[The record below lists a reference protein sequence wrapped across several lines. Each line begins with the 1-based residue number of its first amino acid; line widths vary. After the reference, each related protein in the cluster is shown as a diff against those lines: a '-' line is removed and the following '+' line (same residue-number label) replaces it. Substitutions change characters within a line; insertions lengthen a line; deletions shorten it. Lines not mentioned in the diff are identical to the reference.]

1 MPRLIMKAAILAAGV
16 SSASAWAS
24 MVAQEG
30 AMEGAPGMAPGMAPG
45 PAPGFADAPG
55 PSVTAPLDP
64 YAEPE
69 YTKEKFDVF
78 EHHTYT
84 PTILES
90 SVSKKKVEPSGDCK
104 DYTWDEN
111 GVMSYGPVPCD
122 DKPNYMEAAPTQ
134 TYVEHDGQLMAAV
147 SIDPLI
153 ESIDDA
159 HARNCARVYADAMM
173 SDMKMATATIDF
185 PADAEEESCDALLSI
200 FEYTEADGLCCQVV
214 DTRRRALKSNTF
226 VLEVDF
232 DPTALDSP
240 EVNRCV
246 EKLKAA
252 NIAVEFSVGADP
264 QEKLEALGLYSDA
277 VSSFEDQVK
286 NGQPM
291 PITTPPNVVGAP
303 LTGCYELDSSPPEG
317 YVHAESNLEFDV
329 LRGEHESVKFEVESE
344 KFTSLT
350 CSEAPTHHFQ
360 GSDYCKGTEKCD
372 ETCRMIMPPKC
383 NTTEASFGV
392 CAPTVKTVCDAMDN
406 SKTACTLASQKV
418 LGATVSYNH
427 LDVQNSPCISSIH
440 KVTADAHEAYR
451 IAYDEW
457 VFAYNNASHACKVGT
472 AIRDYNGMAFVQHHQ
487 NMDNIQKVSEMVCD
501 DLDGFDFTKA
511 HPKRKLLSTTNA
523 TKNSETCS
531 NIKQLIEEIK
541 ADTDL
546 ASRQIQ
552 CFASECMATKSLE
565 AYKFQALDNK
575 FFEYNST
582 LFSYKSSVET
592 YNNAVADKYLKKAAA
607 EEAFDVFRPL
617 KGDMTA
623 KFHKDLEVYMSFA
636 SGAAEGNCGLT
647 DCEMT
652 AVCSFEMQYKFSDYV
667 TKSER
672 GCVRNDKPLV
682 ELCYSQE
689 EEEARR

>member
-1 MPRLIMKAAILAAGV
+1 
-16 SSASAWAS
+16 
-24 MVAQEG
+24 
-30 AMEGAPGMAPGMAPG
+30 
-45 PAPGFADAPG
+45 
-55 PSVTAPLDP
+55 
-64 YAEPE
+64 
-69 YTKEKFDVF
+69 
-78 EHHTYT
+78 
-84 PTILES
+84 
-90 SVSKKKVEPSGDCK
+90 
-104 DYTWDEN
+104 
-111 GVMSYGPVPCD
+111 
-122 DKPNYMEAAPTQ
+122 
-134 TYVEHDGQLMAAV
+134 
-147 SIDPLI
+147 
-153 ESIDDA
+153 
-159 HARNCARVYADAMM
+159 
-173 SDMKMATATIDF
+173 
-185 PADAEEESCDALLSI
+185 
-200 FEYTEADGLCCQVV
+200 
-214 DTRRRALKSNTF
+214 
-226 VLEVDF
+226 
-232 DPTALDSP
+232 
-240 EVNRCV
+240 
-246 EKLKAA
+246 
-252 NIAVEFSVGADP
+252 
-264 QEKLEALGLYSDA
+264 
-277 VSSFEDQVK
+277 VK

-511 HPKRKLLSTTNA
+511 HPKRKLLSTTNS

-565 AYKFQALDNK
+565 AYKFQALENK

>member
-1 MPRLIMKAAILAAGV
+1 MPRLIMQAAILATGV

-30 AMEGAPGMAPGMAPG
+30 AMAGAPGMAPGMAPTM
-45 PAPGFADAPG
+45 APGFADTPNPTA
-55 PSVTAPLDP
+55 TAPFDP

-69 YTKEKFDVF
+69 YPKEKFDVY

-90 SVSKKKVEPSGDCK
+90 TEPKKKVEPSGDCK

-122 DKPNYMEAAPTQ
+122 EKPNYMEAKPTQ
-134 TYVEHDGQLMAAV
+134 TYVEHDGQIMAAV
-147 SIDPLI
+147 STDPLI
-153 ESIDDA
+153 ESIDDV
-159 HARNCARVYADAMM
+159 HAKNCAKVYADAMLSGNPM
-173 SDMKMATATIDF
+173 TTATVDF
-185 PADAEEESCDALLSI
+185 PADAEEESCDALLAI
-200 FEYTEADGLCCQVV
+200 LELTEADGMCCQVV
-214 DTRRRALKSNTF
+214 DTRRRALKSTTF

-232 DPTALDSP
+232 DPITISEEDGKRYEELL
-240 EVNRCV
+240 R
-246 EKLKAA
+246 AA
-252 NIAVEFSVGADP
+252 DITVEFSHGADP
-264 QEKLEALGLYSDA
+264 QAKLEALTGVDPEA
-277 VSSFEDQVK
+277 VSTFEDQVK
-286 NGQPM
+286 NGEPM

-329 LRGEHESVKFEVESE
+329 LRGEHASVKFEVESE

-392 CAPTVKTVCDAMDN
+392 CAPTVKNVCYAMDN

-451 IAYDEW
+451 VAYDEW

-511 HPKRKLLSTTNA
+511 HPKRKLLAS
-523 TKNSETCS
+523 KNNETCA

-565 AYKFQALDNK
+565 AYKFQALENK

-582 LFSYKSSVET
+582 LSSYKSSVET

-617 KGDMTA
+617 KADMTA

-689 EEEARR
+689 EEESRR